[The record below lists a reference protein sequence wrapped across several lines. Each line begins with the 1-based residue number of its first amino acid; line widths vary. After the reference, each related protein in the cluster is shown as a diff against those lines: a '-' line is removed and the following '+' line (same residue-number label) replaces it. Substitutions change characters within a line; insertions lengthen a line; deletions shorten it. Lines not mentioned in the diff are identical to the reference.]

1 MMRGEFKLQW
11 VLVLVFVIILSLPA
25 CRKEAG
31 TEEQVA
37 ASVAAEIDS
46 EKIAADVGVRFRV
59 IKTKA
64 LGESPRHK
72 FYCVAVAEKTA
83 GPKLEELAAAIVR
96 ETIAARPRTYHSFTV
111 HFFWENEL
119 KETPEKSTPFARA
132 TYLPEGSWLKVG
144 RASIEDY
151 KDYRLTCVRLDK
163 Q

>member
-1 MMRGEFKLQW
+1 MKRGELHW
-11 VLVLVFVIILSLPA
+11 VPVLAFVIILSLLA
-25 CRKEAG
+25 CRKETG
-31 TEEQVA
+31 TEKQIA
-37 ASVAAEIDS
+37 ASVAGEIDS

-59 IKTKA
+59 IKTEA

-72 FYCVAVAEKTA
+72 FYWVAVAEKPA
-83 GPKLEELAAAIVR
+83 GPKLEELATAIVR

-111 HFFWENEL
+111 HFFLEGEL
-119 KETPEKSTPFARA
+119 KEIAEKSTPFARA